1 MKQSQLFAKTS
12 KSAPAEEQSTNAKL
26 LLRAGFI
33 HKEVAGAYAF
43 LPLGL
48 RVLNNIITIIR
59 EEMNALGAQEVLL
72 TSLQNPELWK
82 KTGRWDDS
90 VIDVWFKTRLSNEA
104 ELGLANT
111 HEEPITAL
119 MSHHIASWRDLPVS
133 AYQFQTKFR
142 NELRAKSGLL
152 RTREFIM
159 KDLYSFSRTH
169 EEHEEFY
176 ERAKEAYRRI
186 FERIGI
192 GAQTLLT
199 FASGGSFSKYSHEFQ
214 TLCEAGEDT
223 IFVCEKCRVAV
234 NKEII
239 KEQSSCPQCKNTE
252 LKEEKATEVGNIFSL
267 GTKFSEP
274 LGLKFVDE
282 QGTTHEVV
290 MGSYG
295 IGPARAM
302 GAAVELFHDEKG
314 IIWPSAIAPFSIHL
328 LAFPGGEA
336 QADAAYGKLQKAG
349 FAVLYDDRK
358 DASPGEK
365 MADADLLG
373 MPWRIV
379 QSERTSKEGV
389 VEVKKRD
396 EERGTLMTLD
406 AAVNFFRAMSGI
418 LTRPS

>member
-1 MKQSQLFAKTS
+1 
-12 KSAPAEEQSTNAKL
+12 PADEQSTNAKL
-26 LLRAGFI
+26 LLRGGFI

-48 RVLNNIITIIR
+48 RVLNNIIGIIR

-82 KTGRWDDS
+82 KTRRWDDS
-90 VIDVWFKTRLSNEA
+90 VIDVWFKTKLNNEA

-119 MSHHIASWRDLPVS
+119 MSHHISSWRDLPVS

-152 RTREFIM
+152 RSREFIM
-159 KDLYSFSRTH
+159 KDLYSFSRTQ
-169 EEHEEFY
+169 EEHDAFY
-176 ERAKEAYRRI
+176 EQAKEAYRRI
-186 FERIGI
+186 FDRIGI
-192 GAQTLLT
+192 GERTLLT

-239 KEQSSCPQCKNTE
+239 KDQSSCPQCKNTR
-252 LKEEKATEVGNIFSL
+252 LREERAIEVGNIFSL

-302 GAAVELFHDEKG
+302 GTVVELLHDEKG
-314 IIWPSAIAPFSIHL
+314 IQWPASIAPFSCHL
-328 LAFPGGEA
+328 LAFPGAESEA
-336 QADAAYGKLQKAG
+336 AATYEKLTQAGIS
-349 FAVLYDDRK
+349 VLYDDREV
-358 DASPGEK
+358 SPGEK

-373 MPWRIV
+373 MPWRLI
-379 QSERTSKEGV
+379 QSEKTGTKKIEA
-389 VEVKKRD
+389 KKRD
-396 EERGTLMTLD
+396 EKNVEILD
-406 AAVNFFRAMSGI
+406 IADVIKR
-418 LTRPS
+418 LKP

>member
-12 KSAPAEEQSTNAKL
+12 KSAPADEQSTNAKL
-26 LLRAGFI
+26 LLRGGFI
-33 HKEVAGAYAF
+33 HKEVAGAYVF

-48 RVLNNIITIIR
+48 RVLNNIIGIIR

-72 TSLQNPELWK
+72 TSLQSPELWK
-82 KTGRWDDS
+82 KTRRWDDS
-90 VIDVWFKTRLSNEA
+90 VIDVWFKTKLNNEA

-119 MSHHIASWRDLPVS
+119 MSHHISSWRDLPVS

-152 RTREFIM
+152 RSREFIM
-159 KDLYSFSRTH
+159 KDLYSFSRTQ
-169 EEHEEFY
+169 EEHDAFY
-176 ERAKEAYRRI
+176 EQAKEAYRRI
-186 FERIGI
+186 FDRIGI
-192 GAQTLLT
+192 GERTLLT

-239 KEQSSCPQCKNTE
+239 KDQSSCPQCKNTR
-252 LKEEKATEVGNIFSL
+252 LREERAIEVGNIFSL

-290 MGSYG
+290 
-295 IGPARAM
+295 
-302 GAAVELFHDEKG
+302 
-314 IIWPSAIAPFSIHL
+314 
-328 LAFPGGEA
+328 
-336 QADAAYGKLQKAG
+336 
-349 FAVLYDDRK
+349 
-358 DASPGEK
+358 
-365 MADADLLG
+365 
-373 MPWRIV
+373 
-379 QSERTSKEGV
+379 
-389 VEVKKRD
+389 
-396 EERGTLMTLD
+396 
-406 AAVNFFRAMSGI
+406 
-418 LTRPS
+418 

>member
-12 KSAPAEEQSTNAKL
+12 KSAPAEEQSVNAKL
-26 LLRAGFI
+26 LLRGGFI

-48 RVLNNIITIIR
+48 RVLNNIIAIIR

-82 KTGRWDDS
+82 KTKRWDDS
-90 VIDVWFKTRLSNEA
+90 VVDVWFKTKLSNEA

-119 MSHHIASWRDLPVS
+119 MSHHISSWRDLPVS

-152 RTREFIM
+152 RTREFVM
-159 KDLYSFSRTH
+159 KDLYSFSRTQ
-169 EEHEEFY
+169 EEHEAFY
-176 ERAKEAYRRI
+176 ELAKGAYLRI

-199 FASGGSFSKYSHEFQ
+199 FASGGSFAKYSHEFQ
-214 TLCEAGEDT
+214 ALCEAGEDT

-252 LKEEKATEVGNIFSL
+252 LKEEKAIEVGNIFSL

-302 GAAVELFHDEKG
+302 GTAVELFHDEKG
-314 IIWPSAIAPFSIHL
+314 IRWPSSIAPFSCHL
-328 LAFPGGEA
+328 LAFPGAESEA
-336 QADAAYGKLQKAG
+336 SETYEKLKAVG
-349 FAVLYDDRK
+349 ISVLFDDR
-358 DASPGEK
+358 DVSPGEK

-373 MPWRIV
+373 MPWRLI
-379 QSERTSKEGV
+379 QSEKTGAKKIEI
-389 VEVKKRD
+389 KKRD
-396 EERGTLMTLD
+396 EDRVEVLNIED
-406 AAVNFFRAMSGI
+406 AIRR
-418 LTRPS
+418 LKP